1 MLPGLTNGASSQ
13 VTVRRLFSCPLLLT
27 RGRRGSFLQTP
38 STINLIS
45 YLPGYNLRF
54 KEKVPLSD
62 LSILLWLVQP
72 SKDPVNRTSEAGL
85 DHTI

>member
-1 MLPGLTNGASSQ
+1 MKIIMPGSII
-13 VTVRRLFSCPLLLT
+13 R
-27 RGRRGSFLQTP
+27 QTI
-38 STINLIS
+38 TS